1 MKTNQGF
8 NYDPDKLAE
17 KFLGE
22 VNINDGF
29 VAGCVG

>member
-1 MKTNQGF
+1 MRTNESF
-8 NYDPDKLAE
+8 YYEPDKLAE

-22 VNINDGF
+22 VDVNDGF